1 MYLLLHVFNRKVN
14 NIDNNITLYLSIS
27 LVELN
32 FAKKKYTDFVQLKL
46 YVYTFNFIKYNT
58 ADCGH
63 EQRIR
68 RHNFANCNKISQI

>member
-1 MYLLLHVFNRKVN
+1 MYLLPHVFNQKVN

-32 FAKKKYTDFVQLKL
+32 FAKKNYTDFVQLKL
-46 YVYTFNFIKYNT
+46 YVYTFIVIKYNT